1 MKKIIILPALVFAM
15 FSCSTDNNTSEEV
28 EQLQQSKNV
37 YVLGYEKESGINTLR
52 VWKNGVPSNISDGI
66 KTALPRDFFV
76 EGDNVYVV
84 GCQDDAN
91 GIRQASLWKNGVKSS
106 LSNGTGQNYANGI
119 FVQNNQVN
127 IVGSINGF
135 QEASY
140 WLNGTYN
147 TLPITSTF
155 SKTADKIHGDANN
168 ICIAGEIIES
178 GSKSKAVVWIN
189 NNLFNLTD
197 GSTRAIPQ
205 RVLLSGG
212 FVYTLLYLNNKA
224 VIAKTNSASG
234 TTLIEL
240 MTQNGVDAHPTD
252 FAITSSGDVYIV
264 GYEVINGFDTPFL
277 FKNGARQNYFATVP
291 TSVIPTSIFIDGVDV
306 YVSGTE
312 DTPSGVDLIRVWK
325 NGQIQNI
332 NLSSSAQDRYATR
345 IIVK

>member
-1 MKKIIILPALVFAM
+1 MKKIILFPALVFAL
-15 FSCSTDNNTSEEV
+15 FSCSTDNTSEES
-28 EQLQQSKNV
+28 EQPKNV
-37 YVLGYEKESGINTLR
+37 YVLGYEKESGINTLKL
-52 VWKNGVPSNISDGI
+52 WKNGVSSNVSDGI
-66 KTALPRDFFV
+66 KTALPRDLYV
-76 EGDNVYVV
+76 DGNNVYVV
-84 GCQDDAN
+84 GCQEDLN
-91 GIRQASLWKNGVKSS
+91 GVRQAALWKNGVKTS
-106 LSNGTGQNYANGI
+106 LSNGTGQNYANGV

-127 IVGSINGF
+127 VVGSINAF

-140 WLNGTYN
+140 WLNGAYN
-147 TLPITSTF
+147 TLPVTSTF

-168 ICIAGEIIES
+168 ICIAGEVIES

-189 NNLFNLTD
+189 NTLFNLTD
-197 GSTRAIPQ
+197 GTTRAIPQ
-205 RVLLSGG
+205 RVLISGG
-212 FVYTLLYLNNKA
+212 FVYTLLYLNNKT
-224 VIAKTNSASG
+224 VIAKTSSTSG

-252 FAITSSGDVYIV
+252 FAITSSGDTYVV

-277 FKNGARQNYFATVP
+277 FKNGVRQNYFTTVP

-312 DTPSGVDLIRVWK
+312 DTVSGVDLIRVWK

-332 NLSSSAQDRYATR
+332 NLSSAAQDRHSTR